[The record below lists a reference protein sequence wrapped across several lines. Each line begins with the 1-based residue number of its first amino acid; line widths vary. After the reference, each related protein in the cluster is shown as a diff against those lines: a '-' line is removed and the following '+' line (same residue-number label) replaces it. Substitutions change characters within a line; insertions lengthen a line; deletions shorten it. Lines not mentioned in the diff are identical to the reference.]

1 MFEKMRKELYDFYLT
16 GDAERSKSFAD
27 LCFDIMDARYEEGM
41 TVTAQKLLQY
51 DVISEQ
57 FDPVIFRH
65 NPFFYETG
73 VLTSVSDGAFKA
85 KGLGFYQANAWTYLR
100 NEHLFIDQDPELYR
114 LTQIQKKELLYLICG
129 PYNDVNQHFN
139 FNCRPF
145 LSSGAKG
152 IYEAAKAEL
161 AAAKNDSE
169 KEFLEAVCHGMTVLR
184 GMAEKFA
191 SKAEQLLLTE
201 KNAECRKNL
210 IAIASCA
217 RKSPWEAP
225 QTFYEALA

>member
-73 VLTSVSDGAFKA
+73 VLTSISDGAFQA

-114 LTQIQKKELLYLICG
+114 LTQIQKKELLYSICG

-145 LSSGAKG
+145 LSIGAKG

-169 KEFLEAVCHGMTVLR
+169 KEFLWQDLAFFYLKMGHVILMNLPYS
-184 GMAEKFA
+184 FD
-191 SKAEQLLLTE
+191 LLLKGCHITS
-201 KNAECRKNL
+201 KYKYRQ
-210 IAIASCA
+210 IV
-217 RKSPWEAP
+217 
-225 QTFYEALA
+225 TV